1 MLEEYPKKIS
11 REPLLT
17 QEQRMKL
24 SRENREKS
32 GPAKKKSAPKKP
44 KTNPVEEAKR
54 AKRERQ
60 KKSAE
65 NRAKAARPKENP
77 TETPLKPQT
86 DRILPEVSKM
96 QQTEKPEKTVTPHK
110 PVTMEIT
117 LKKKAIPERVSGKR
131 YTNQMHPRV
140 SRRRASSA
148 KAVLLGICAMGL
160 VGLVI
165 YGRVQTNELYS
176 EISKAQAKYD
186 DTLAKNVSMH
196 SEMEGKMTIK
206 NVADYAENV
215 LGLKQLDQYQ
225 IQYIQLQ
232 TEDEVVI
239 AEEEAGFFAKIRER
253 LVNFWEFIKGE

>member
-44 KTNPVEEAKR
+44 KANPVEEAKR

-77 TETPLKPQT
+77 AEETVRLLADSIQAEPSAAQQAEKQT
-86 DRILPEVSKM
+86 A
-96 QQTEKPEKTVTPHK
+96 PHK

-117 LKKKAIPERVSGKR
+117 LKKKAIPARVSGKR

-148 KAVLLGICAMGL
+148 KAIVLGICAMGL
-160 VGLVI
+160 VSLVI

-239 AEEEAGFFAKIRER
+239 AEEEAKFFTKVRER
-253 LVNFWEFIKGE
+253 LVSFWEFIKGE

>member
-86 DRILPEVSKM
+86 DRILPEVSQM
-96 QQTEKPEKTVTPHK
+96 QQTEKTVTPHK

-239 AEEEAGFFAKIRER
+239 AEEEAGFFVKIRER